1 MTKQS
6 PPKPPKPRTAGR
18 PSGGGGLT
26 KQRIAEEALAQ
37 IDEFGLGAFSMREVA
52 ARLDVYPATV
62 HWHVSTREALLA
74 EVAALV
80 MAEVAPPPG
89 KLVWKDWI
97 AELFRRCRAAVR
109 RHPNVA
115 QLLGAQLVSNGSLPM
130 ELVEGI
136 LATLADAGFEDE
148 ALLEAYN
155 CVVAAML
162 GFLTMEFSPL
172 PADNTGLGRGAART
186 RAHDPSARPPGTH
199 AQPRAAGKQGLHP
212 ALGQRHDGAAGQ
224 QLRAPY
230 PDHHRRARSLRAPDQ
245 SPLAAAPSAG
255 ASRPM
260 RSSASFSQSRPASE
274 LERRFQH
281 TTER

>member
-1 MTKQS
+1 MAAAMTKKS
-6 PPKPPKPRTAGR
+6 PPKPRTAGR
-18 PSGGGGLT
+18 PAGGGGLT

-74 EVAALV
+74 EVAAIV

-89 KLVWKDWI
+89 KLAWKDWI

-130 ELVEGI
+130 ALVEGV
-136 LATLADAGFEDE
+136 LAALTEAGFEGE
-148 ALLEAYN
+148 PLLEAYN
-155 CVVAAML
+155 CVIAAML

-172 PADNTGLGRGAART
+172 PADNTQAWAEELRERVHTIRPLDHPVLTRNLPLLANKAFIVRWDNGTTVPLDGSFERHIQITIDGLEA
-186 RAHDPSARPPGTH
+186 SAR
-199 AQPRAAGKQGLHP
+199 RIEAA
-212 ALGQRHDGAAGQ
+212 
-224 QLRAPY
+224 
-230 PDHHRRARSLRAPDQ
+230 
-245 SPLAAAPSAG
+245 
-255 ASRPM
+255 
-260 RSSASFSQSRPASE
+260 
-274 LERRFQH
+274 
-281 TTER
+281 

>member
-18 PSGGGGLT
+18 PAGGGGLT

-80 MAEVAPPPG
+80 MAEVAPPSG
-89 KLVWKDWI
+89 KLAWKDWI

-136 LATLADAGFEDE
+136 LATLTDAGFEGE
-148 ALLEAYN
+148 PLLEAYN

-172 PADNTGLGRGAART
+172 PADNTQAWAEELRERVHTIRPLDHPVLTRNLSQLANKAFILRWDNGTTVPLDSSFERHVQITIDGLEAFAR
-186 RAHDPSARPPGTH
+186 RV
-199 AQPRAAGKQGLHP
+199 KQ
-212 ALGQRHDGAAGQ
+212 A
-224 QLRAPY
+224 
-230 PDHHRRARSLRAPDQ
+230 
-245 SPLAAAPSAG
+245 
-255 ASRPM
+255 
-260 RSSASFSQSRPASE
+260 
-274 LERRFQH
+274 
-281 TTER
+281 

>member
-1 MTKQS
+1 MAATMTKNS
-6 PPKPPKPRTAGR
+6 PPKARKPRTAGR
-18 PSGGGGLT
+18 PAGGGGLT

-89 KLVWKDWI
+89 RLGWKDWI

-136 LATLADAGFEDE
+136 LATLADAGFEEE

-172 PADNTGLGRGAART
+172 PADNTQAWAEELRERVHTIRPLDHPVLTRNLAQLANKAFILRWDNGTTVPLDSSFERHIQITIDGLDAFAR
-186 RAHDPSARPPGTH
+186 RLRSA
-199 AQPRAAGKQGLHP
+199 
-212 ALGQRHDGAAGQ
+212 
-224 QLRAPY
+224 
-230 PDHHRRARSLRAPDQ
+230 
-245 SPLAAAPSAG
+245 
-255 ASRPM
+255 
-260 RSSASFSQSRPASE
+260 
-274 LERRFQH
+274 
-281 TTER
+281 